1 MIGKDVYSIQ
11 PKKAVRKP
19 SELIRAL
26 IQYTTSK
33 VIRKT
38 WELRAINQVL
48 GTTQMHAYS
57 FLLSIAYY
65 QAQQAQWNSISSFSR
80 LYTQIN
86 SLHILEITQA
96 TPTQR

>member
-38 WELRAINQVL
+38 
-48 GTTQMHAYS
+48 
-57 FLLSIAYY
+57 
-65 QAQQAQWNSISSFSR
+65 
-80 LYTQIN
+80 
-86 SLHILEITQA
+86 
-96 TPTQR
+96 